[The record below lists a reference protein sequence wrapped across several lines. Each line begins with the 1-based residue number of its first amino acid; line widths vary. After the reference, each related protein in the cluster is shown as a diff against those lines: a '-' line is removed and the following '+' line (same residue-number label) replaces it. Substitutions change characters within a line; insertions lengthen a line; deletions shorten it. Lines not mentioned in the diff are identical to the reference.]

1 MLAPEAWLALLR
13 VVAGAWFL
21 KAVWTKLAFGLA
33 WGVLPYPTVSARF
46 IGFHPKRVAEFA
58 SGNPIGWYKDFLE
71 QTVLSNAALF
81 ATLQVWGE
89 VAVGI
94 GLTLGFLTRLTALV
108 GLYLAVNFGLASQWM
123 SFGQQG
129 FHLLLV
135 TSMVIFIGAGAG
147 RAWGLDALLLRRAG
161 PGARR
166 LLRVLA

>member
-1 MLAPEAWLALLR
+1 MLAPEAWIALLR

-21 KAVWTKLAFGLA
+21 KAVWTKLAWGLA

-46 IGFHPKRVAEFA
+46 VGFHPKRVAEFA
-58 SGNPIGWYKDFLE
+58 AGNPIGWYKDFLE
-71 QTVLSNAALF
+71 QTVLPNASLF

-147 RAWGLDALLLRRAG
+147 RAWGLDALLLRRAD